1 MMGSA
6 DELPKEP
13 AEKPVFVEDM
23 SDTQLAAAVSNK
35 NKLFCYTNIWM

>member
-13 AEKPVFVEDM
+13 AEKPVFIEDM
-23 SDTQLAAAVSNK
+23 SDTQLAAAVCNMHK
-35 NKLFCYTNIWM
+35 HTHTHTQ